1 MITYF
6 HNPHALLLGVFS
18 LYIVEIYFNKV
29 YYSCVITDLKEY
41 FMCEN
46 KILIKLCITP
56 KLIYTDWLPS
66 MLQLLDVNKYFIR
79 NYPQG
84 KLWNHRK
91 EQYLFTTL
99 KKYSFS
105 NFMPALKKLST
116 ADFFIEL
123 YGEDYCSMVRLDN
136 HCIISFL
143 VSYKTYIENEAFI
156 ISNIE
161 SSFQRKSSY
170 IAYICHYGEFLM
182 NYSDISPNFYRHLQQ
197 TKYNAE
203 ALTPVSL
210 KNHFFSEEIW
220 TPACWQMWFNTTHF
234 SSLNQR
240 LSSLNCIAYSVAK
253 DYTKVGLYNKLSDY
267 NTNDSLQL
275 KTGFRQHIYNQ
286 EPLPEPTVQ
295 IKHQGDTLIIT
306 HYKDADNQPVSPA
319 HATQC
324 EIFEYNLLN
333 DTDAFLSDYK
343 QKIITK

>member
-1 MITYF
+1 
-6 HNPHALLLGVFS
+6 
-18 LYIVEIYFNKV
+18 
-29 YYSCVITDLKEY
+29 
-41 FMCEN
+41 MCEN

-161 SSFQRKSSY
+161 SSFQRESSY

-220 TPACWQMWFNTTHF
+220 TPACWQMWFDNEYF
-234 SSLNQR
+234 S
-240 LSSLNCIAYSVAK
+240 NCYGNYNALPMNIYILFDSYIKVHLYEQIIDFATQDAEIA
-253 DYTKVGLYNKLSDY
+253 
-267 NTNDSLQL
+267 
-275 KTGFRQHIYNQ
+275 KTLFRQCTRASIPSNAIPVH
-286 EPLPEPTVQ
+286 VKC
-295 IKHQGDTLIIT
+295 IKERLIIT
-306 HYKDADNQPVSPA
+306 HYLNEFNQIVPEIF
-319 HATQC
+319 ATQL
-324 EIFEYNLLN
+324 EIFEYSLTLGSQVYLVSHN
-333 DTDAFLSDYK
+333 
-343 QKIITK
+343 KIQIQ